1 MDIRRISHLRFFH
14 TIAWAVL
21 VCGLVVGAAASLGRA
36 TLNLKAALTDKPDI
50 AIYLLLPEEKIGRTV
65 LLRDLDTE
73 RDYLAET
80 KDGPKLVRLKKTDKQ
95 WFVSSVE
102 QLHE

>member
-21 VCGLVVGAAASLGRA
+21 LCGLIVGMAASLGRA

-50 AIYLLLPEEKIGRTV
+50 ALYLLLPEEKIGRSV
-65 LLRDLDTE
+65 LLRERDDE
-73 RDYLAET
+73 RDYLADT
-80 KDGPKLVRLKKTDKQ
+80 KDGPKLVRLKKGEKQ
-95 WFVSSVE
+95 WYVDMIE